1 MTEDFTTDSTFALAA
16 PCRWMDYAWQELGV
30 RETPGPGNNPRVL
43 EYGSHTSLHP
53 GTDEIA
59 WCSSFA
65 NWVTLQAGIKGS
77 GSAAARSWLRW
88 GEACDVPIPGCLP
101 VYSRPPLPGS
111 GHVHFFAELLG
122 DLVRGVGGNQGNQV
136 KPAGYPKRRLLG
148 YRMPTMAQ
156 IEASK
161 AL

>member
-1 MTEDFTTDSTFALAA
+1 MAIATPLQVATCQRFLDIARAEI
-16 PCRWMDYAWQELGV
+16 GV
-30 RETPGPGNNPRVL
+30 REVPGEGDNARIQ
-43 EYGSHTSLHP
+43 EYQRTTTKSPLYIR
-53 GTDEIA
+53 DKIA